1 MYLGDLEYIY
11 KNDGNQKKD
20 IGTIKGIELQ
30 TVIYFTLTIHKQNY
44 WCILHKPCGNWKIEI
59 PTNTKNINVELS
71 YLDDAFW
78 NSERLIEEL
87 DDHEAGIAIAYA
99 IKELYKQR
107 RGIFI

>member
-11 KNDGNQKKD
+11 KNDRNQKKEVGM
-20 IGTIKGIELQ
+20 IEGIELQ
-30 TVIYFTLTIHKQNY
+30 TVIHFNLTIHKHNY
-44 WCILHKPCGNWKIEI
+44 WCILHKPYGSWEIEI
-59 PTNTKNINVELS
+59 PTNNKNINVELS

-78 NSERLIEEL
+78 NSERLIEAL
-87 DDHEAGIAIAYA
+87 DDYEAGIAIACA